1 MYQIG
6 SSAHLPVDE
15 LKELCRTRGLRF
27 GGRKKGVLMARL
39 EESDRAEDERGDGK
53 KRTEQSQCMSFCLCD
68 VCQLTRRDV
77 GQAMP
82 IDVLSDVGQAT
93 PIDVLSDEVLL
104 SIFDVYIKGND
115 LLYGIKKIEKW
126 QTLVHVC
133 RRWRSIVFGSP
144 RSLNLRLACTDDTP
158 VGSLKMLDVW
168 PPLPVVIFAG
178 SRFSTSGLDN
188 IIPALEYNDRICN
201 IMVDHRSSSQLEN
214 VVAAMRRPF
223 PALKVLELKLFD
235 EDALVSIP
243 DSFLGGSAPLLQI
256 LVLEGAVY
264 PALQKLL
271 LSTTNLSSLLLLDT
285 PQSGYIS
292 VEEMVTCLSALTS
305 LKHLRL
311 SFPPP
316 SSESLP
322 HRTSQH
328 SPPPTR
334 VVLPTLTQF
343 SINGFSEYVEDLV
356 ARIDTPL
363 VDYFHLF
370 YPDQPAFDTPH
381 VIQYISR
388 TPKLK
393 ELDEVQVVLNSNE
406 FQFRLHLPTSTEEDE
421 LDMGAS
427 YAMSYRQLSSLA
439 QARTSSLFPVS
450 TVKNL
455 YIREDDQA
463 TYTLWGGDIEDVRWL
478 LRPFTSVKTLYVS
491 DSLTELFEPALRDGE
506 GERVTDMLPALQD
519 IDHYWR

>member
-1 MYQIG
+1 
-6 SSAHLPVDE
+6 
-15 LKELCRTRGLRF
+15 
-27 GGRKKGVLMARL
+27 
-39 EESDRAEDERGDGK
+39 
-53 KRTEQSQCMSFCLCD
+53 
-68 VCQLTRRDV
+68 
-77 GQAMP
+77 
-82 IDVLSDVGQAT
+82 
-93 PIDVLSDEVLL
+93 
-104 SIFDVYIKGND
+104 
-115 LLYGIKKIEKW
+115 
-126 QTLVHVC
+126 
-133 RRWRSIVFGSP
+133 
-144 RSLNLRLACTDDTP
+144 
-158 VGSLKMLDVW
+158 
-168 PPLPVVIFAG
+168 
-178 SRFSTSGLDN
+178 
-188 IIPALEYNDRICN
+188 
-201 IMVDHRSSSQLEN
+201 LEN
-214 VVAAMRRPF
+214 VVAAMRQPF
-223 PALKVLELKLFD
+223 PALKVLELKLSN
-235 EDALVSIP
+235 ENALVSIP
-243 DSFLGGSAPLLQI
+243 DSFLGGSAPLLQK

-305 LKHLRL
+305 LEHLRL

-343 SINGFSEYVEDLV
+343 SVNGLSEYVEDLV

-370 YPDQPAFDTPH
+370 YPDQPAFDTPQ

-393 ELDEVQVVLNSNE
+393 ELDEVQVVFNFDE
-406 FQFRLHLPTSTEEDE
+406 FQFRLPLPTSTEEDE

-427 YAMSYRQLSSLA
+427 YAMSYQQLSSLA

-455 YIREDDQA
+455 YIREDDQS
-463 TYTLWGGDIEDVRWL
+463 TYRWRGDIEDVRWL

-491 DSLTELFEPALRDGE
+491 EDLTEFFEPALRDSE
-506 GERVTDMLPALQD
+506 GGRVTDMLPALQD